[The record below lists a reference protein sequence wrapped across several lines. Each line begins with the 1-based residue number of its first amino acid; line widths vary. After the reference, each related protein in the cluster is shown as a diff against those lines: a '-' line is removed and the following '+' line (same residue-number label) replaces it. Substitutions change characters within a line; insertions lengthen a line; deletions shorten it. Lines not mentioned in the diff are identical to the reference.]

1 MPADE
6 LQHLLYEKSGLLG
19 VSGFSVG
26 LPGDNQTHD
35 LPQKAANR
43 RADLIVTR

>member
-19 VSGFSVG
+19 VSGLSAG
-26 LPGDNQTHD
+26 LPGDNQ
-35 LPQKAANR
+35 LIICRKKPQIAG
-43 RADLIVTR
+43 LI